1 MGNILCVGVSVYM
14 CERKKQTEKGRECL
28 VYRTHTSATHCYT
41 LQHTATHCNTL
52 QRTLQHECV
61 VCRTHPPPTMGKLK
75 LCQITLLHTATH
87 SVHHGQAQDASNHT
101 YEWLIHPCNMTQSFR
116 WHDSFI
122 CVSSVMSRMWMSH
135 VTYMNESCHMYE
147 WVTSHI
153 WMSHVKKMNESCHV
167 DERVMSRKRMSLVVW
182 VSVSRKHPRPPTT
195 CSSYITP
202 RNE

>member
-1 MGNILCVGVSVYM
+1 MCARERNRQRKGESVLCI
-14 CERKKQTEKGRECL
+14 GR
-28 VYRTHTSATHCYT
+28 TP

-52 QRTLQHECV
+52 QHTATHCNVHCNTSVLCVGRT
-61 VCRTHPPPTMGKLK
+61 PPTMGKLK